1 MTPVFCPSKEEA
13 DLDEISTKKNCLEKT
28 SACCI
33 KQNGWLFLGC
43 VSCMNKLQR
52 LEISRSVF
60 QNQSDL
66 GRKTC
71 WWKLVGLVLWIPA
84 VETRLLGHSVPPR
97 MVESNCNVS
106 KFCQTRTTSFAK
118 LPAATYPTR
127 NRGFIKNVEWQCKN
141 TGCWWFQTGWWKT
154 TS

>member
-1 MTPVFCPSKEEA
+1 MTPVFCSSKEEA
-13 DLDEISTKKNCLEKT
+13 DVDEISTKKTAWKKKR
-28 SACCI
+28 ACCI

-71 WWKLVGLVLWIPA
+71 
-84 VETRLLGHSVPPR
+84 
-97 MVESNCNVS
+97 
-106 KFCQTRTTSFAK
+106 
-118 LPAATYPTR
+118 
-127 NRGFIKNVEWQCKN
+127 
-141 TGCWWFQTGWWKT
+141 
-154 TS
+154 

>member
-1 MTPVFCPSKEEA
+1 MRFPQKTT
-13 DLDEISTKKNCLEKT
+13 DWKK

-43 VSCMNKLQR
+43 VSCMNKQQR

-71 WWKLVGLVLWIPA
+71 WWKLVGLVLSIPA
-84 VETRLLGHSVPPR
+84 VETRLLGHSVPPWR
-97 MVESNCNVS
+97 SSLIATFQCS
-106 KFCQTRTTSFAK
+106 AK
-118 LPAATYPTR
+118 LGSRVLQSYQLLPTLPEIEVSWGMLSGSAKILVVGGFKQVGEKPPARIWIHER
-127 NRGFIKNVEWQCKN
+127 NLYSWE
-141 TGCWWFQTGWWKT
+141 
-154 TS
+154 S